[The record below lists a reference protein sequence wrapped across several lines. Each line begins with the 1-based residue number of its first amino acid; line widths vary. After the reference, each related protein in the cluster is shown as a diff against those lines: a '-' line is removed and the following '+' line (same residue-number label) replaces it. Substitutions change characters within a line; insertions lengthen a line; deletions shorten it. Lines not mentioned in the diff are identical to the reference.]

1 MIKKINNYFLLK
13 IINDAWAV
21 THLVAIGYRITTTVY
36 TVLNCKQEKTMSR
49 KGQLAQLRRIQV

>member
-1 MIKKINNYFLLK
+1 MIKKSIIIFCSK

-21 THLVAIGYRITTTVY
+21 THLVAIGYRITTVY
-36 TVLNCKQEKTMSR
+36 IVLNCKQEETMSR